1 MDIKNLLENRGNIT
15 ISISPEELKKFG
27 ESLIK
32 ETQQRNEEKQEVSTK
47 LITVNQVCKML
58 AVSRVTLWD
67 WDKKGITDP
76 VRLGNLKRY
85 RLSDIEELIKNTGG
99 ENE

>member
-1 MDIKNLLENRGNIT
+1 MDIKNSLENRGNIT